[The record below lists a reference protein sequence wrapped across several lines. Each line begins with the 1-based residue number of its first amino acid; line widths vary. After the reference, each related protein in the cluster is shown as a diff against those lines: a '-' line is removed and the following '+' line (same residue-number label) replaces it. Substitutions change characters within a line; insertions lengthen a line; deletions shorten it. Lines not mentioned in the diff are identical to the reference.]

1 MLLHTLC
8 QTVISSLEAA
18 PPSAPAGGRCVTASK
33 RQRIAPCP
41 ATLRFASS
49 CTDVFAGR
57 TLAWLRRNA
66 ATATRSGCPFPV
78 MPCRLERRAHRRH
91 MLSWILLDN
100 AESTAVSLHGGKPF
114 PAVIPRARTCMD
126 LRPESSS
133 DIPPRETRGGQ
144 TVSQPFPGTPAAAAA
159 PASRLF
165 AQAATPLPDIDDATF
180 ADWIDRYAN
189 ARVVLLGEASHGTAE
204 FYRARTRLT
213 QRLIADHGFSV
224 VAVEADWPDAAAVDR
239 YVRHRSAPP
248 ASAGPNF
255 ARFPTWMWRNTEVAA
270 LSSGCANSMP
280 CVRPR
285 NAPAFSGWIS
295 TACRRPWR
303 PCCPIW
309 NAWIRWKRRWRGSA
323 TRAWRPGSA
332 SPRAMAMP

>member
-1 MLLHTLC
+1 MSLRAACTYVQTCGETHHDPIGEPLHRCDGMRQPPRGPGARFLSC
-8 QTVISSLEAA
+8 RDGLSA
-18 PPSAPAGGRCVTASK
+18 PP
-33 RQRIAPCP
+33 
-41 ATLRFASS
+41 
-49 CTDVFAGR
+49 
-57 TLAWLRRNA
+57 
-66 ATATRSGCPFPV
+66 
-78 MPCRLERRAHRRH
+78 HRRH

-114 PAVIPRARTCMD
+114 PAVIPRARTRMD
-126 LRPESSS
+126 LRPESSP
-133 DIPPRETRGGQ
+133 DIPPRETRSGQ

-159 PASRLF
+159 PASSLF

-285 NAPAFSGWIS
+285 NAPAFRAGYLQPVGVHGGRAVLSG
-295 TACRRPWR
+295 ACGSDGRGAGAAALRVPGALAAQARALWPCRDVGGHRGVRGGGHRPV
-303 PCCPIW
+303 
-309 NAWIRWKRRWRGSA
+309 A
-323 TRAWRPGSA
+323 RAA
-332 SPRAMAMP
+332 